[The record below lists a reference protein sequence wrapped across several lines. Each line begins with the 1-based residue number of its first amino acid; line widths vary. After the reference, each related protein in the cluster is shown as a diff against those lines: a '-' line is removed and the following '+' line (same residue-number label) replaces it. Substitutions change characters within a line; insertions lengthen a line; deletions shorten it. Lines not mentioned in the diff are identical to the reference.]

1 MSHPWREV
9 LTNYRKRKYNY
20 QSNVC
25 GMTQEYVYLCQ
36 QIQFLKK
43 FYLTYILKKKKK
55 KYDPD
60 LVKHNYS
67 YNLQYNHH
75 HINVCFSFNPW
86 WP

>member
-43 FYLTYILKKKKK
+43 FYLTYILKKKK
-55 KYDPD
+55 YDPD